1 MGKVNASLL
10 EEVKGLSNK
19 EAFELYSKLFK
30 GLSNKEAFELYS
42 KLFETIKSIESNIV
56 EINPKDLEPKRKK
69 RGSKNKK

>member
-10 EEVKGLSNK
+10 EEV
-19 EAFELYSKLFK
+19 K

>member
-1 MGKVNASLL
+1 MGKVSASLL
-10 EEVKGLSNK
+10 EEIKGLSNK
-19 EAFELYSKLFK
+19 EAFDI
-30 GLSNKEAFELYS
+30 YS